1 MTKIS
6 LERIPRNMRIR
17 FALKSIVSR
26 IEDGHRVESENYSP
40 SRLPRYRERFKR
52 IFLYLER
59 TRNAGNSNIDYSNF
73 SFESTGK
80 MFTYREKYFIS
91 GVPGFHF
98 YFHSLLFGGG
108 KQPMFRSFAFT
119 YLSIFKGELVFF
131 NGRTIVGYNV
141 GDSRTI
147 IKRDQSSWKL
157 ATKEK

>member
-6 LERIPRNMRIR
+6 LEKIPRNMRIHPQEYCFSQTDTASR
-17 FALKSIVSR
+17 VKIILHRDCHVIESDSRGYFCISNVHATPVIRISI
-26 IEDGHRVESENYSP
+26 I
-40 SRLPRYRERFKR
+40 R
-52 IFLYLER
+52 IFHSNPRGKCLHTER
-59 TRNAGNSNIDYSNF
+59 NILSP
-73 SFESTGK
+73 
-80 MFTYREKYFIS
+80 
-91 GVPGFHF
+91 VPGFHF

>member
-17 FALKSIVSR
+17 FAFKSIVSR

-91 GVPGFHF
+91 GSRVSF
-98 YFHSLLFGGG
+98 LF
-108 KQPMFRSFAFT
+108 PFAFVRGREAADVSFVRF
-119 YLSIFKGELVFF
+119 YLFID
-131 NGRTIVGYNV
+131 I
-141 GDSRTI
+141 
-147 IKRDQSSWKL
+147 
-157 ATKEK
+157 